1 MKGGT
6 RMIKMTFIL
15 LNFSV
20 LSINPTRQFL
30 LVLETAGTLG
40 LALNGGFPVPLCD
53 IR

>member
-1 MKGGT
+1 
-6 RMIKMTFIL
+6 MIKMTFTL

-20 LSINPTRQFL
+20 LSINRTRQFL
-30 LVLETAGTLG
+30 LVLEATGTLG